1 MEINKKKHSAFEYI
15 KLIFKIDK
23 RFILVLVINI
33 LINLFYDLVPIGI
46 IGYLGT
52 IYQKSPNMEGYK
64 YVIYACIGFTL
75 GRMLFSAISIYNDN
89 IMTDRISRYLANY
102 VAKQLYQK
110 IQEVDYDTYQ
120 SMDFL
125 NSYQKAINEASD
137 YMESTFWSFDNFITS

>member
-52 IYQKSPNMEGYK
+52 I
-64 YVIYACIGFTL
+64 
-75 GRMLFSAISIYNDN
+75 
-89 IMTDRISRYLANY
+89 
-102 VAKQLYQK
+102 
-110 IQEVDYDTYQ
+110 
-120 SMDFL
+120 
-125 NSYQKAINEASD
+125 
-137 YMESTFWSFDNFITS
+137 